1 MTQKVADIFEL
12 HERLHEVH
20 ASRRNIG
27 FVPTMGALHQG
38 HLELVRHAKRA
49 NDLVVVSIFVNERQ
63 FNNPEDYTKYPRK
76 PYQDLELLSIEEV
89 DIVYFPNADEL
100 FTQVFT
106 PPTFHFNGLDT
117 CLEGASRP
125 GHFQGVVDVVYAL
138 FQHVD
143 PTMAYFGMKDFQ
155 QVAIIRKMIADFAL
169 SVELIE
175 VPTIRSEQ
183 GLALSSRNLRLN
195 EAEKTEA
202 LVLVNTLTFIEK
214 NYGILETTELL
225 ERARDQIRNSSLK
238 LDYLEIVD
246 KQSLKPLSTLQ
257 TEAVACVA
265 AYCGSVR
272 LIDNMLLIAR

>member
-63 FNNPEDYTKYPRK
+63 FNNPEDFDKYPRN
-76 PYQDLELLSIEEV
+76 PNQDLELLSAEGV
-89 DIVYFPNADEL
+89 DIVYFPKVDEL
-100 FTQVFT
+100 FTQEFKA
-106 PPTFHFNGLDT
+106 PGFHFNGLDT

-143 PTMAYFGMKDFQ
+143 PTKAYFGMKDFQ

-175 VPTIRSEQ
+175 IPTIRSEQ